1 MSLLTLIQDT
11 CDLLALPRPQ
21 VVIGSPDLQVRQLY
35 ALAIEQADD
44 LNNSF
49 NWEKMTRQQ
58 TFITVPQAEQI
69 DAVPDDISRFIPN
82 SFYNRTTRRPV
93 LGPVT
98 PQLWQNIQAN
108 PQINRVILAYRERDG
123 KFLVT
128 PNPPADQTVAYEYVS
143 TKWAVNSDL
152 TESYTVW
159 QADTDTSWIAE
170 KLIKLG
176 IRWRWKA
183 TKGLP
188 YAEDFDTYTQQ
199 LEQYQARDGGSTV
212 LNLTG
217 GGDWVYVGNPNV
229 PETGFGTS

>member
-11 CDLLALPRPQ
+11 CALLALPKPQ
-21 VVIGSPDLQVRQLY
+21 VVIGSPDLQVRQLL
-35 ALAIEQADD
+35 ALAIEEADD

-58 TFITVPQAEQI
+58 TFVTLPQAEQI
-69 DAVPDDISRFIPN
+69 GAVPEDISRFIPN
-82 SFYNRTTRRPV
+82 SFFNRTTRRPV

-123 KFLVT
+123 AFLVT
-128 PNPPADQTVAYEYVS
+128 PNPPADQTIAYEYVS
-143 TKWAVNSDL
+143 TKWARNAAGD
-152 TESYTVW
+152 ESYLVW
-159 QADTDTSWIAE
+159 QIDSDTSWISE
-170 KLIKLG
+170 KLLKLG
-176 IRWRWKA
+176 IRWRWRQ

-188 YAEDFDTYTQQ
+188 YAEDFDTYQQ
-199 LEQYQARDGGSTV
+199 QKEQFQARDGGSTV

-217 GGDWVYVGNPNV
+217 GGNWVYVGNPNV

>member
-1 MSLLTLIQDT
+1 MSLLTLVQDT
-11 CDLLALPRPQ
+11 CALLALPKPQ
-21 VVIGSPDLQVRQLY
+21 IVINSPDLQVRQLLQ
-35 ALAIEQADD
+35 LAIVEADE

-49 NWEKMTRQQ
+49 NWQKMTRQK
-58 TFITVPQAEQI
+58 TFVTLPQAEQF
-69 DAVPDDISRFIPN
+69 DAVPDDLRGFIPN

-108 PQINRVILAYRERDG
+108 PQINRVILAYRQRDG
-123 KFLVT
+123 AFLIT
-128 PNPPADQTVAYEYVS
+128 PNPPPDQTIAYEYVS
-143 TKWAVNSDL
+143 TAWACNEAGD
-152 TESYTVW
+152 ESYNVW
-159 QADTDTSWIAE
+159 QIDSDTSWIPE
-170 KLIKLG
+170 KVIKLG
-176 IRWRWKA
+176 LVWRWRQ

-188 YAEDFDTYTQQ
+188 YAEDYDTYQQ
-199 LEQYQARDGGSTV
+199 QKQEYQARDGGSTV

>member
-1 MSLLTLIQDT
+1 MSLLTLIQET
-11 CDLLALPRPQ
+11 CDLLALPRPL
-21 VVIGSPDLQVRQLY
+21 VVIGSPDLQVRQLL
-35 ALAIEQADD
+35 ALAIVEADE
-44 LNNSF
+44 LFGSF
-49 NWEKMTRQQ
+49 NWQKLLRQK
-58 TFITVPQAEQI
+58 TFITVPQAEQL
-69 DAVPDDISRFIPN
+69 DAVPEDWDRFIPN
-82 SFYNRTTRRPV
+82 SFFNRTTRRPV

-123 KFLVT
+123 AFLVT
-128 PNPPADQTVAYEYVS
+128 PNPPADQTIAYEYV
-143 TKWAVNSDL
+143 TRNWAHNADE
-152 TESYTVW
+152 TESYQVW
-159 QADTDTSWIAE
+159 QADTDSSWISE

-176 IRWRWKA
+176 LRWRWKQ

-188 YAEDFDTYTQQ
+188 YAEEYDLYQQ
-199 LEQYQARDGGSTV
+199 QKEQMQARDGGSTV